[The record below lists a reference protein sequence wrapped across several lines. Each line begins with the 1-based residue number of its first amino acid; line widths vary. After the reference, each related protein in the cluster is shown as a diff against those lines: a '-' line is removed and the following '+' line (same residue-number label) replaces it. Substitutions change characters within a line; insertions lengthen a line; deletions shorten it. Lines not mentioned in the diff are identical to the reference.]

1 MKIGFIGAGKV
12 GFSLGKYFT
21 ENGISVSGY
30 YSRNPRSSAE
40 AAQFTQ
46 TKSYDTIAD
55 ILQDSD
61 TLFITTS
68 DHAIATI
75 WDQMKNLNVKNKN
88 ICHCS
93 GSISSTV
100 FFNGEKLGAHI
111 YSIHPLYAVNDKYTS
126 WKNLSDAHFT
136 VEGSNSAIDDILEIF
151 QKTGN
156 KVTIISAENKP
167 LYHCAAA
174 TASNLAI
181 AVFKSAVD
189 MLGECGFTKN
199 DATQALLPLYAGNCK
214 NMETAIKN
222 GQPLETALT
231 GPIERGDVETVKK
244 HLVALA
250 ACHSSSDGTA
260 DETACHS
267 SSDGAADETACREN
281 PMVTL
286 YKILS
291 DQLVELGKAKD
302 PQKDYSPIEEVLQR

>member
-1 MKIGFIGAGKV
+1 MEIGFIGAGKV
-12 GFSLGKYFT
+12 GFSLGKYFK

-46 TKSYDTIAD
+46 TKSFNTIAE
-55 ILQDSD
+55 ILQHSD

-68 DHAIATI
+68 DNAIAQI

-126 WKNLSDAHFT
+126 WKNLRDAHFT
-136 VEGSNSAIDDILEIF
+136 VEGSTASNDNTTCAENPMDQILQIF

-156 KVTIISAENKP
+156 KTTVITADHKP

-174 TASNLAI
+174 TASNLVI
-181 AVFKSAVD
+181 AVFKTAID
-189 MLGECGFTKN
+189 MLTQCGFTEE
-199 DATQALLPLYAGNCK
+199 DATQALLPLFAGNCQ
-214 NMETAIKN
+214 NIQTAIQN
-222 GQPLETALT
+222 GQPLNTALT
-231 GPIERGDVETVKK
+231 GPIERNDVATVQK
-244 HLVALA
+244 HLDALA
-250 ACHSSSDGTA
+250 SGQDSSQ
-260 DETACHS
+260 
-267 SSDGAADETACREN
+267 N
-281 PMVTL
+281 VTL

-291 DQLVELGKAKD
+291 HKLVELGQAKD
-302 PQKDYSPIEEVLQR
+302 PQKDYSVIEEVLQR

>member
-12 GFSLGKYFT
+12 GFSLGKYFK
-21 ENGISVSGY
+21 EKGISVSGY
-30 YSRNPRSSAE
+30 YSRNQRSSAE
-40 AAQFTQ
+40 AAKFTQ

-55 ILQDSD
+55 VLQNSD
-61 TLFITTS
+61 TVFVTTS
-68 DHAIATI
+68 DSAIAEI

-111 YSIHPLYAVNDKYTS
+111 YSIHPLYAINDKFNS
-126 WKNLSDAHFT
+126 WKNLSEAHFT
-136 VEGSNSAIDDILEIF
+136 IEGTNTPKENLENPMDQILQIF

-156 KVTIISAENKP
+156 KTTIISKDHKA

-181 AVFKSAVD
+181 AVFKTAVD
-189 MLGECGFTKN
+189 MLTACGFTEA
-199 DATQALLPLYAGNCK
+199 DATVALLPLYSGNCS

-222 GQPLETALT
+222 GQPLEAALT
-231 GPIERGDVETVKK
+231 GPIERGDVATVKK
-244 HLVALA
+244 HIDALA
-250 ACHSSSDGTA
+250 NCQSSPTGENACQ
-260 DETACHS
+260 
-267 SSDGAADETACREN
+267 EN

-291 DQLVELGKAKD
+291 EKLVELGRAKD
-302 PQKDYSPIEEVLQR
+302 PEKDYSNIEEVLQR